1 MANRDT
7 LQPAFGAAL
16 RRSRLARAASQEE
29 LAERSGLHWTYISE
43 LERGLKSPTLATIVA
58 LAGALECRAWELVQ
72 GPRSR
77 TRAPHPSGRT
87 SAGPQGWPR
96 PRPSRPVADYELDAV
111 PV

>member
-1 MANRDT
+1 MAHRET

-16 RRSRLARAASQEE
+16 RRYRQARTASQEE

-72 GPRSR
+72 AAEVPEPGP
-77 TRAPHPSGRT
+77 
-87 SAGPQGWPR
+87 
-96 PRPSRPVADYELDAV
+96 DA
-111 PV
+111 